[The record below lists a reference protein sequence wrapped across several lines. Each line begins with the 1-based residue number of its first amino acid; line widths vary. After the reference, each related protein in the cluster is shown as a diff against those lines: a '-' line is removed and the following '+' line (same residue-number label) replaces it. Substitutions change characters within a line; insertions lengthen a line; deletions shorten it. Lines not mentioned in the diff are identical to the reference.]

1 MHVLLV
7 DNVEADAMLVRDA
20 LWSCRYDVTHC
31 GQMATGLAQLETE
44 PVDVMLTALH
54 LPDADGVEVVHRV
67 RGVARHLP
75 LVVMSG
81 PDDDAIGQAAVRS
94 GAQDC
99 LPRAGLDGPLLERS
113 LRYACE
119 RARLEAA
126 LEDAEAR
133 LRIIRDRVPVAI
145 CNLAPDGTVTAL
157 NPEFQTMTGWPPAEW
172 VGRDFGELLH
182 PEDRAGALELVRQ
195 ALRADSPPPL
205 DVRMRARQGGYVIG
219 NFTAVPVVK
228 QGRVIDVVGIARH
241 VTELRQLEARE
252 RDTARTDHLTGLGNR
267 RACEE
272 AIAREVARATRENA
286 SVVFVL
292 FDLDHFKV
300 VNDTHGHQVG
310 DAVLRA
316 VAGVLRAASRS
327 SDLAGRWGGEELL
340 AILPRTDLW
349 AARPFAERVRAGV
362 AALDGLPCPVTVS
375 AGMAEWTRGQDVQT
389 VLARADARLYEAKRA
404 GRNRVC

>member
-7 DNVEADAMLVRDA
+7 DHDEADAVRVRDA

-31 GQMATGLAQLETE
+31 GQMASGLAQLETV
-44 PVDVMLTALH
+44 PIDVMLAALH
-54 LPDADGVEVVHRV
+54 LPDAEGVEVVHRV

-75 LVVMSG
+75 LVVMAG
-81 PDDDAIGQAAVRS
+81 PDDDALAEAAVRS

-99 LPRAGLDGPLLERS
+99 LPKAGLGGPLIERS

-126 LEDAEAR
+126 LEEAETR
-133 LRIIRDRVPVAI
+133 LRIIQDRVPATI
-145 CNLAPDGTVTAL
+145 CDLTPDGTVTGL
-157 NPEFQTMTGWPPAEW
+157 NAEFQAITGWPPAEW
-172 VGRDFGELLH
+172 IGRDFVELLH
-182 PEDRAGALELVRQ
+182 PEDRPAVLELLRRTVRND
-195 ALRADSPPPL
+195 APPAL
-205 DVRMRARQGGYVIG
+205 DVRMRARQGGYVIAS
-219 NFTAVPVVK
+219 FSAVPVVK
-228 QGRVIDVVGIARH
+228 QGRVSSVVGIARD
-241 VTELRQLEARE
+241 VTELRQLETRQ
-252 RDTARTDHLTGLGNR
+252 RDTSRTDHLTGLGNR

-272 AIAREVARATRENA
+272 AITREVARAMRENA

-300 VNDTHGHQVG
+300 VNDTHGHHVG

-316 VAGVLRAASRS
+316 VAGVLREASRS
-327 SDLAGRWGGEELL
+327 SDLVGRWGGEELL

-349 AARPFAERVRAGV
+349 AARPFAERVRSGV
-362 AALDGLPCPVTVS
+362 AALDGLPSRVTVS

-389 VLARADARLYEAKRA
+389 VLARADAKLYEAKRS
-404 GRNRVC
+404 GRNRIC